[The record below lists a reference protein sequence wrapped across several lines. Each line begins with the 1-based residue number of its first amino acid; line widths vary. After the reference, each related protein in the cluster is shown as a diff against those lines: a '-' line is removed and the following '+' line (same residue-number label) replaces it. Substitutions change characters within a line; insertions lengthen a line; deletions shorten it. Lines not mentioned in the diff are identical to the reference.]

1 MKKSFNHKEEI
12 QAKIVIVGDSGSGKS
27 SIITRYKNGTFD
39 VKADCTIGASFYL
52 HTLEYEKLTLKLY
65 IWDTAGQ
72 ERYDSISALYSRNS
86 QAVVLV
92 ADATR
97 HNKVETLSRWYS
109 KIVKDI
115 LGEEVLVF
123 IAINKIDLT
132 NSLDEFDDA
141 KKFAES
147 IKAPMFLTSAKDDLN
162 ITELF
167 LSISNALTRR
177 YQSSSSD
184 NFVIKGRVSLS
195 TPIEK
200 KKKCC

>member
-1 MKKSFNHKEEI
+1 MKNSFSHKEEI
-12 QAKIVIVGDSGSGKS
+12 QAKIVVVGDSGSGKS

-52 HTLEYEKLTLKLY
+52 HTFEYEKFTLKLY

-86 QAVVLV
+86 QAVILV
-92 ADATR
+92 ADSTR
-97 HNKVETLSRWYS
+97 TNKVETLSRWYN

-123 IAINKIDLT
+123 IAINKIDLK
-132 NSLDEFDDA
+132 NDFSEFDDV

-147 IKAPMFLTSAKDDLN
+147 INAPMFLTSAKDDLN
-162 ITELF
+162 ITEMF
-167 LSISNALTRR
+167 LSISNALIRK
-177 YQSSSSD
+177 YQSSSNS

-195 TPIEK
+195 CPSK
-200 KKKCC
+200 KRKKCC